1 MLARSAEPR
10 LAAGT
15 DPDRRRRPSAPRLG
29 YDAAVTAA
37 ESGLCANCG
46 AGLAGRFCHRCGQ
59 EAVELRVPLRRLL
72 ADALGDLLAFDS
84 RIARTAW
91 PLVARP
97 GLLTAEWCRG
107 RRVAF
112 VPPLRLYVFV
122 AALFFLVMAVTD
134 ASVLTVSTRDAE
146 GAAAGGAEAAARGA
160 PPPDLARVALE
171 RLAAAWERDQE
182 GLQDLAIDRMGRL
195 SLLLAPLSA
204 LVVAML
210 YRRRRYLVEHVVFTL
225 HFHAFAFLL
234 LTLVLLLPEGGPRES
249 ASPVAVAVLA
259 VYLFLALR
267 RVYGG
272 RAWATAL
279 RTAAFGALYLLVVF
293 LPTLF
298 LTLAWVVW
306 SAGAS

>member
-1 MLARSAEPR
+1 M
-10 LAAGT
+10 
-15 DPDRRRRPSAPRLG
+15 
-29 YDAAVTAA
+29 TAA
-37 ESGLCANCG
+37 ESGACANCG

-59 EAVELRVPLRRLL
+59 EAVERRVPLRRLL

-107 RRVAF
+107 RRIAF

-122 AALFFLVMAVTD
+122 AALFFLVMALTD
-134 ASVLTVSTRDAE
+134 ASVLTVSTRGAE
-146 GAAAGGAEAAARGA
+146 GAAAGGGESAAARGA
-160 PPPDLARVALE
+160 PPPDASRVALE
-171 RLAAAWERDQE
+171 RLGAAWERDPAR
-182 GLQDLAIDRMGRL
+182 LQDLAIDRLGRL

-210 YRRRRYLVEHVVFTL
+210 YRRRRRYLVEHVVFTL

-234 LTLVLLLPEGGPRES
+234 LTLVLLFPEGGPRES

-259 VYLFLALR
+259 VYLFFALR